1 MSVYLETNA
10 LRKLTN
16 YECEESVYTSIFAIF
31 ELLAGITKED
41 FEIRKA
47 CLKRIE
53 EQKIEIRG
61 PMVDKLFMDLIG
73 RTNRNAIKYKI
84 IMDIYYATLK
94 AENYFDFN
102 EINLVVTDIYNK
114 TNFLNAHTWLKNWDN
129 SISKI
134 TKNSDTIFKDENKKY
149 IKQIY
154 NNYGVKGLARYF
166 WLTMYSSRIDD
177 ERLSHVEAFVG
188 TDEVKKFNKEIDN
201 LFSKYNFKLFM
212 VAQAV
217 IFAKAYFI
225 NGNTQNSNNASDLLH
240 LLYLN
245 ENDKFVSNDKI
256 YQTISE
262 ACPEFE
268 LIFLNNQ
275 KKLSDLF

>member
-31 ELLAGITKED
+31 ELLAGITEED

-73 RTNRNAIKYKI
+73 ATNCNAIEYKI
-84 IMDIYYATLK
+84 IMDIYYAALK
-94 AENYFDFN
+94 AKNYFDFN
-102 EINLVVTDIYNK
+102 KINIVVTDIYKK

-134 TKNSDTIFKDENKKY
+134 TKNSGTIFKDENKKY
-149 IKQIY
+149 IEQIY
-154 NNYGVKGLARYF
+154 NTDGVKGVARHF
-166 WLTMYSSRIDD
+166 WLKMDNNRIDD
-177 ERLSHVEAFVG
+177 ERLSHAEVFVG
-188 TDEVKKFNKEIDN
+188 TDEVKNIHKDMDN

-225 NGNTQNSNNASDLLH
+225 NGNTQNSNNATDLLH

-268 LIFLNNQ
+268 LIFLDNQ